1 MTRLALRALLLVTFS
16 LLAWAATA
24 SAECAWVLWT
34 RQTEV
39 RDARLVH
46 GGAYNVDST
55 FATAHDCSTRLGTLV
70 GMHTPSRPSEGTSV
84 LSTPPT
90 PERPNQGSVHLDFSS
105 GKRLAFEFSCL
116 PDTVDPRAGRR
127 GSERHR
133 RPPLAPLAPHQ
144 PRPARD
150 AAHALERGGVG

>member
-1 MTRLALRALLLVTFS
+1 VLSLLVST
-16 LLAWAATA
+16 ATVY
-24 SAECAWVLWT
+24 AECGWVLWT

-55 FATAHDCSTRLGTLV
+55 FATVHDCSTRLGTLV
-70 GMHTPSRPSEGTSV
+70 GMHTPSRPSEGTRV

-116 PDTVDPRAGRR
+116 PDTIDPRGPK
-127 GSERHR
+127 GK
-133 RPPLAPLAPHQ
+133 
-144 PRPARD
+144 
-150 AAHALERGGVG
+150 